1 MAALEN
7 LKSLKEDMQNKG
19 WVISSFCFNY
29 ENSEYIALVILYQPN
44 ETKQEFGLLKIDF
57 LRANDI
63 SQHLL
68 TEANATRLLG
78 SAKEIREFFGIK
90 FGEKIG
96 DSLRAFYRHLGT
108 FVPKLVPMNINDSQR
123 TAMVASLSHDDAEN
137 ANKIYCYKVR
147 RNPQK
152 ENGTNGQRSPFNDNK
167 TRLLRFTLYEKLK
180 DDWTLSFCYSEDP
193 KKEKSDEEIIR
204 NWSNNNH
211 S

>member
-68 TEANATRLLG
+68 TEANAARLLG
-78 SAKEIREFFGIK
+78 AAKEIREFFGIK
-90 FGEKIG
+90 GGEKIG

-108 FVPKLVPMNINDSQR
+108 FVPKQVPMNINDSQR

>member
-7 LKSLKEDMQNKG
+7 LKSLKADMQNKG

-44 ETKQEFGLLKIDF
+44 ETKQELGLLKIDF

-68 TEANATRLLG
+68 TEANAGGLLG
-78 SAKEIREFFGIK
+78 EAKKIREFFGIEY
-90 FGEKIG
+90 GENIG
-96 DSLRAFYRHLGT
+96 DRLRTFYRHLGA
-108 FVPKLVPMNINDSQR
+108 FVPKQVPMNINDAQR
-123 TAMVASLSHDDAEN
+123 IAMVTSLSHDDAED

-147 RNPQK
+147 RNPK
-152 ENGTNGQRSPFNDNK
+152 RENGTNGQRSPFNDNK
-167 TRLLRFTLYEKLK
+167 TRLLRPRLYEKLK
-180 DDWTLSFCYSEDP
+180 DDQTLSFCYSEDP